1 MVHEPTRTSSLLFS
15 GGASK
20 SQNGGID
27 AALPE
32 SSGSPSIIAY
42 LKRHGIPLT
51 RDTYKDAMWDHAAD
65 GDDGWTAEHE
75 DSLPR
80 DLRR

>member
-1 MVHEPTRTSSLLFS
+1 MAHDPTRTSSLLFS

-20 SQNGGID
+20 SQNGGLD

-65 GDDGWTAEHE
+65 EEWTAEHE

>member
-1 MVHEPTRTSSLLFS
+1 MAHDPTQTPSLLFS
-15 GGASK
+15 RGASK
-20 SQNGGID
+20 SPSGGRD

-51 RDTYKDAMWDHAAD
+51 RETYKDAMWDNAAD
-65 GDDGWTAEHE
+65 GEDGWTAEHE
-75 DSLPR
+75 DTLPR